1 MPAKTDFWTPDHL
14 RRFWPRTPLDGPP
27 EFVKL
32 QLLLREAGVRSRGVR
47 RGRACSP
54 GVPTIAD
61 NLPMDRRSLTR
72 YAWLSITAALITI
85 GLKGL
90 AYGLT
95 GSVGLLSDAA
105 ESLVNL
111 AGAVVA
117 LFMLRVAARPADE
130 SHAHGH
136 SKAEYFSSGIEGV
149 LILIA
154 AVMIAYAA
162 IERLFDPQPLEDVG
176 IGLIVAVAASTINFF
191 VSRVLLK
198 AGKKYDSITLEA
210 DGKHLMTDVWTSI
223 GVIGGVAAV
232 AVTGWLRLDPI
243 IALLVAVNIV
253 WTAIGLL
260 RRSVAGLMDAS
271 LPEDEQAAVVKVLD
285 GYKSQGV
292 GYHALRTRQA
302 AAQRFV
308 SFHFLVPGSWTV
320 QRGHEVLEQI
330 ENEICHVLPGAT
342 VTAHLEPIEDPV
354 SFEDKGLNHAH
365 D

>member
-1 MPAKTDFWTPDHL
+1 MERPS
-14 RRFWPRTPLDGPP
+14 
-27 EFVKL
+27 L
-32 QLLLREAGVRSRGVR
+32 QK
-47 RGRACSP
+47 
-54 GVPTIAD
+54 
-61 NLPMDRRSLTR
+61 
-72 YAWLSITAALITI
+72 YAWLSIGAALATI
-85 GLKGL
+85 LLKSTAFL
-90 AYGLT
+90 LT

-117 LFMLRVAARPADE
+117 LFMLRVAARPADK

-162 IERLFDPQPLEDVG
+162 IERLFNPQPLEEVG
-176 IGLIVAVAASTINFF
+176 IGLVVAVAASLINFF
-191 VSRVLLK
+191 VSRVLMR

-210 DGKHLMTDVWTSI
+210 DAKHLMTDVWTSV
-223 GVIGGVAAV
+223 GVIAGVAAV

-253 WTAIGLL
+253 WTAFGLL

-271 LPEDEQAAVVKVLD
+271 LPEDEQAVVVQVLD
-285 GYKSQGV
+285 QHKSEGV
-292 GYHALRTRQA
+292 AYHALRTRQA

-308 SFHFLVPGSWTV
+308 SFHFLVPGSWSV

-330 ENEICHVLPGAT
+330 ENEICQALPGAI
-342 VTAHLEPIEDPV
+342 VTAHLEPLEDPA
-354 SFEDKGLNHAH
+354 SFKDAGPNHAH
-365 D
+365 